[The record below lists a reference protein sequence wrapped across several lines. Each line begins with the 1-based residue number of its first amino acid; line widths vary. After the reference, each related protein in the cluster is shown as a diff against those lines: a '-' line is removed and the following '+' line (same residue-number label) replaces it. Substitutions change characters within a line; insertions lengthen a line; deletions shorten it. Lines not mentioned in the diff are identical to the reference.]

1 MRDWQIWNVQNTWH
15 TCYGKITW
23 VKLIYPYYFKRHQFP
38 YIYID
43 NHMKLDWYLVKKLFY
58 KVIFWLKET
67 HNSKKPLLSIYDAK
81 YNPKRLILK
90 MVSHVFLQSKV
101 KEKSFKLFHSCVKM
115 FLQIF
120 LFKETLIEITSA
132 IMDKR
137 QKKSFFSPALNSFN
151 TFNFRSFYH

>member
-23 VKLIYPYYFKRHQFP
+23 VKWIYPYYFKRNQFQYYRRIRLISSP
-38 YIYID
+38 KSYSIRLY
-43 NHMKLDWYLVKKLFY
+43 LDWKKLT
-58 KVIFWLKET
+58 ILWT
-67 HNSKKPLLSIYDAK
+67 HFKSIYDAK
-81 YNPKRLILK
+81 YNLIRLILK